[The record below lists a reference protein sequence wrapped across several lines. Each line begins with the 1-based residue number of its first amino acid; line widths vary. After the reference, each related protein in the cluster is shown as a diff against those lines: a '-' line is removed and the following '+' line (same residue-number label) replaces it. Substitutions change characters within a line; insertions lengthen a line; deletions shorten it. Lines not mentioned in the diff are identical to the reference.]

1 MTVDFASLLPIEERR
16 EVLTKRIQQLAA
28 EGYQH
33 HVNRLAAQRNNKPEL
48 VNEADVAMSQL
59 AIVIETYQQE
69 LNNLPPAKG

>member
-33 HVNRLAAQRNNKPEL
+33 HINRLAAQRNNKPEL
-48 VNEADVAMSQL
+48 VNEADIAMREL
-59 AIVIETYQQE
+59 ATVIETYQQE
-69 LNNLPPAKG
+69 LNNLPPVKG